1 MSKDLTNSEIDRKN
15 VLNNRYAIEAVHER
29 IGWKGIVFEEKVR
42 FTRAQ
47 VARLFE
53 VDVRTV
59 NRLLENHQKELD
71 ESGYEL
77 FTGKR
82 LIAFKEVLK
91 VHFDGRDAQDIDVL
105 SIAEDL
111 GNEWVSVSKISQLG
125 VFTFRAVLNVGM
137 LLTTSDRAKD
147 MRGMVLDIV
156 IDVLNQRL
164 GGSTKYINQREEEF
178 LPSAIREY
186 NYRQEFTNAI
196 DECVEENEFRYS
208 QLTNAVYKTIFH
220 EHAKEYRQIL
230 KLNSKERVRDT
241 MYAEVLDLIAA
252 YENGYAEFLR
262 NRSKDQNRKLR
273 LSEANELFKEF
284 DRTMGAF
291 VTPLREK
298 ARSLMASRDMAF
310 RDALHEKLK
319 DYVKA
324 VSSED
329 FEKFLGERSMSLDER
344 LEENKEVFKRLKDR

>member
-15 VLNNRYAIEAVHER
+15 VLNNRYAIEAVYER
-29 IGWKGIVFEEKVR
+29 IGWKGITFEGKVR

-59 NRLLENHQKELD
+59 NRLLENHQEELD

-77 FTGKR
+77 FTGNR

-91 VHFDGRDAQDIDVL
+91 AHFDGRDAQDIDVL

-137 LLTTSDRAKD
+137 LLTTSERAKE
-147 MRGMVLDIV
+147 MRGMVLDVV

-164 GGSTKYINQREEEF
+164 GGSTKFINQREEEF
-178 LPSAIREY
+178 LPSAIREF

-196 DECVEENEFRYS
+196 DHYVDDNEFKYA
-208 QLTNAVYKTIFH
+208 QLTNAVYKAIFR
-220 EHAKEYRQIL
+220 EDAKEYRQIL
-230 KLNSKERVRDT
+230 NLHAKARVRDT
-241 MYAEVLDLIAA
+241 MYSEVLDLIAG
-252 YENGYAEFLR
+252 YENGYAAFLR
-262 NRSKDQNRKLR
+262 DRSNDLHRKLR

-284 DRTMGAF
+284 DRSMTAF

-310 RDALHEKLK
+310 REALHEKLK
-319 DYVKA
+319 DYVGA

-329 FEKFLGERSMSLDER
+329 FDKFLGERSMTLDER

>member
-1 MSKDLTNSEIDRKN
+1 MSKDLTNSAIDRKN
-15 VLNNRYAIEAVHER
+15 VLNNRYAIEAVYER
-29 IGWKGIVFEEKVR
+29 IGWKGIPFEGKVR
-42 FTRAQ
+42 FTKAQ
-47 VARLFE
+47 LARLFE
-53 VDVRTV
+53 VDTRTMDRILEA
-59 NRLLENHQKELD
+59 NREELT

-77 FTGKR
+77 FQGNR
-82 LIAFKEVLK
+82 LRAFKEEVKQLIEQLEG
-91 VHFDGRDAQDIDVL
+91 HDIDVVTL
-105 SIAEDL
+105 SEEF
-111 GNEWVSVSKISQLG
+111 GNEWNSMSITSQLG

-137 LLTTSDRAKD
+137 LLTTSERAKE
-147 MRGMVLDIV
+147 MRGMVLDVV

-178 LPSAIREY
+178 LPSAIREF
-186 NYRQEFTNAI
+186 NYREAFTNAI
-196 DECVEENEFRYS
+196 DLYVEPQEFKYG

-230 KLNSKERVRDT
+230 KLDSKDKVRDT

-252 YENGYAEFLR
+252 YENGYAEYLR
-262 NRSKDQNRKLR
+262 NRSEDLHRKLR
-273 LSEANELFKEF
+273 LSEANELFKEY
-284 DRTMGAF
+284 DRNMSAF

-319 DYVKA
+319 DYVSA

-329 FEKFLGERSMSLDER
+329 FEKFLGERSMTLDER